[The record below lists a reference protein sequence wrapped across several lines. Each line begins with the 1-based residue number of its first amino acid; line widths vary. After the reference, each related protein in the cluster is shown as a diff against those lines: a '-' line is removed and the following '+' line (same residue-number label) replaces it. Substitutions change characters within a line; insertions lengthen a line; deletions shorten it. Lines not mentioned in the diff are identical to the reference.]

1 MKDLHNNIDITS
13 LLDPIAVATTQT
25 ITDIDLAGNNA
36 VELVIAAGVDG
47 GGVGL
52 DSSNKIVFVLSDS
65 DDGTTYTAVE
75 DADMLGVS
83 SITSGTIL
91 TIDATDKDSLTY
103 HFGYI
108 GGKRYLQLV
117 GTVTGTISI
126 PFSISLVKGHMGDSP
141 VIS

>member
-13 LLDPIAVATTQT
+13 LLDPIAVTTTQT

-52 DSSNKIVFVLSDS
+52 DGSNKIVFVLSDS

-83 SITSGTIL
+83 GISSGTIL
-91 TIDATDKDSLTY
+91 TIDATDEDSLTY

-126 PFSISLVKGHMGDSP
+126 PFSISLIKGHMGDSP